1 MAVDAKQTFGG
12 RTASRRRE
20 ILERVALV
28 LAALLVVAGVVAY
41 FDSRAKESS
50 PAVTSPIQQEQTTSA
65 PVVKPGG
72 TLEPA
77 ARSVAIEFIR
87 TTLGREDLA
96 RAWNLATPELRS
108 GVTKKQWLRGELPI
122 PPFPVK
128 GGLETTGFQVLG
140 SAPGEILLEV
150 LLVPKPGSEY
160 VPTRYEL
167 TLVRKGS
174 KGPWK
179 VSYFLPYEPPGI
191 YAEPQ

>member
-12 RTASRRRE
+12 RTVSRRRE
-20 ILERVALV
+20 IRERVALV
-28 LAALLVVAGVVAY
+28 LAALLVVAGIVAY
-41 FDSRAKESS
+41 FQSRAGEGTA
-50 PAVTSPIQQEQTTSA
+50 PVASPIQQEQTTSA

-128 GGLETTGFQVLG
+128 GLETTGFQVLG
-140 SAPGEILLEV
+140 TAPGEVLLEV

-179 VSYFLPYEPPGI
+179 VSYFLPYAPPGI
-191 YAEPQ
+191 WTEPK

>member
-41 FDSRAKESS
+41 FDSRANESS
-50 PAVTSPIQQEQTTSA
+50 PAVTSPIQTDQTASQPT
-65 PVVKPGG
+65 VTPGG
-72 TLEPA
+72 KLEPA
-77 ARSVAIEFIR
+77 AKGVAIEFIR

-96 RAWNLATPELRS
+96 KAWNLATPELRS

-128 GGLETTGFQVLG
+128 GLETTGFQVLG
-140 SAPGEILLEV
+140 TAPGEVLLEV

-179 VSYFLPYEPPGI
+179 VSYFLPYAPPGI
-191 YAEPQ
+191 WTEPK